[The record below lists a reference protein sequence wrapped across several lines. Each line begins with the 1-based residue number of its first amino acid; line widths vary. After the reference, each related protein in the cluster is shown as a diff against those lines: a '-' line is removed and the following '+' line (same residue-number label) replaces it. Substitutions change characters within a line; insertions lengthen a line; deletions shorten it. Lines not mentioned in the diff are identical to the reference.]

1 MASMTNHRPTWDEF
15 FSQIA
20 KLVARRSTCKRR
32 NIGSVLVKDRQI
44 LATGYNGAP
53 RGMAHCLDVGCLRD
67 ELKIPSGTRLEVCRA
82 VHGEINAI
90 IQCASH
96 GVETRGSELYVTA
109 HPCKICSRIIV
120 NAGIERVIICGEY
133 SDKDGVDV
141 LQEAGVKVDYINVA
155 EPRWETDSESG

>member
-1 MASMTNHRPTWDEF
+1 MTEKTDHRPTWDEF

-20 KLVARRSTCKRR
+20 KLVARRSTCLRR

-44 LATGYNGAP
+44 LASGYNGAP
-53 RGMAHCLDVGCLRD
+53 RGMSHCLEIGCLRN
-67 ELKIPSGTRLEVCRA
+67 ELKIPSGTRLEICRA

-109 HPCKICSRIIV
+109 HPCKICSRIII
-120 NAGIERVIICGEY
+120 NAGIERVVICGEY
-133 SDKDGVDV
+133 SDKDGVAV
-141 LQEAGVKVDYINVA
+141 LQEAGIKVDFIDVP
-155 EPRWETDSESG
+155 EPR